1 MLQILLA
8 LFLSTLSFPVLSSAQ
23 TDNEYYATG
32 EYYDN
37 EYYTEDTYTE
47 SEYYDEDT
55 YTAEEYYN
63 DADYTTEEEYYN
75 GEYTEDTYDYETAP
89 TKVLEVLPTT
99 PHKTTATNKTIY
111 MPPYKTLDFRNLK
124 TKKTPKLLS
133 SDGMLKNLDKSYWL
147 LKFYGHP
154 DIAIYK
160 YIELSIED
168 SQMNI
173 QLLDYT
179 DSVVENNTHQ
189 LTPIK
194 MFKPN
199 EGIFAYPDKNGNL
212 YFMYLNLFL
221 PHLLAMKMTSSFEE
235 AELMSKKSLT
245 ELGVFVLR

>member
-99 PHKTTATNKTIY
+99 ATNKTIY

-133 SDGMLKNLDKSYWL
+133 SEGMLKNLDKSYWL

-154 DIAIYK
+154 DITIYK

>member
-1 MLQILLA
+1 MLQILLV
-8 LFLSTLSFPVLSSAQ
+8 LSIYILSFPTFSFTQ
-23 TDNEYYATG
+23 NDDEYYTE

-37 EYYTEDTYTE
+37 EYYTEDTYTDE
-47 SEYYDEDT
+47 EEYYDET
-55 YTAEEYYN
+55 YTAEEEYY
-63 DADYTTEEEYYN
+63 EEEY
-75 GEYTEDTYDYETAP
+75 TDDTYEYETTP
-89 TKVLEVLPTT
+89 TKSLKVLPTPT
-99 PHKTTATNKTIY
+99 NKTTTKNINKTIY
-111 MPPYKTLDFRNLK
+111 MPPYKTFDYRNLK

-133 SDGMLKNLDKSYWL
+133 SEGMLKNLDKSYWL

-160 YIELSIED
+160 YIELSIEN

-173 QLLDYT
+173 QLLDYA
-179 DSVVENNTHQ
+179 DEVVENNTHQ

-221 PHLLAMKMTSSFEE
+221 PNLLAMKMASSFEE
-235 AELMSKKSLT
+235 AEEMSKKSLT